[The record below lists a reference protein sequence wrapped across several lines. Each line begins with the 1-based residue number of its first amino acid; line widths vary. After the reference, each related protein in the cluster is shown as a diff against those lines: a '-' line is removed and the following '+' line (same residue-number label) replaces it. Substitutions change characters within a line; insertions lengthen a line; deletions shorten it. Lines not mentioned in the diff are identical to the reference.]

1 MDMIVALEMN
11 PETASRER
19 IASFFLFFSK
29 LQLSMQCR
37 FFLDFETRFCSHSK
51 KHPSCQPI
59 LYGLCQKILA
69 ITCNI
74 YAPSVKCFAV
84 DLVSCFLRLGNGQWL
99 ETVISN
105 VCREPTV
112 SESQTFILMKK
123 DLIEKL
129 ITSPVIYQLAT
140 TSELGQS
147 VMIPIICGSFLPLV
161 EEKST
166 AMPRREVILEMVR
179 WLQSGD
185 ESQTHTLLQHVCVNE
200 IWAHQE
206 KQKLFRMLI
215 STSDIWANLNSSS
228 KLMVLKTCSDLVLLG
243 ISEVKQLLN
252 SSDLSN
258 STSLLVDCVQFFID
272 VEKNHFCDAENNR
285 LITSRVLQQLMTKIS
300 TPQLME
306 LVFNLGLSTL
316 SDIKRFPLCI
326 DWYRNACQ
334 LFFQQD
340 FVHLVNS
347 VGDGVK
353 KIFDCLLWLND
364 ELCWESFKVQI
375 CKSFPSEEGNLFVQ
389 FVVSNEALQETLVEA
404 PLGLTVFNRILDH
417 WIQESSPK
425 KNPPAVDWSM
435 PQASFP
441 AYREVETFLRSS
453 EESMIYSKF
462 RGINEARQ
470 FGKLLD
476 NQSGPRN
483 GFSVHS
489 SFGGIGKKAFCKIE
503 KNNSDCEIVLR
514 SFHARQSELWQVEKL
529 RIDLQE
535 RVKSISSQTER
546 QLTRLQVPVDFS
558 LAVLPTMPTA
568 PITEILPMNMQN
580 EMDIPKNI
588 KVGYCCLFRSF
599 RVFSFE
605 KVRRVFFS
613 ELITNILF
621 DRMDTCWFPS
631 VAYTRKLAQT
641 PPIQ

>member
-1 MDMIVALEMN
+1 
-11 PETASRER
+11 
-19 IASFFLFFSK
+19 
-29 LQLSMQCR
+29 
-37 FFLDFETRFCSHSK
+37 
-51 KHPSCQPI
+51 
-59 LYGLCQKILA
+59 
-69 ITCNI
+69 
-74 YAPSVKCFAV
+74 
-84 DLVSCFLRLGNGQWL
+84 
-99 ETVISN
+99 
-105 VCREPTV
+105 
-112 SESQTFILMKK
+112 MKK

-129 ITSPVIYQLAT
+129 ITSPVIFQLAT

-347 VGDGVK
+347 VGDVVK

-375 CKSFPSEEGNLFVQ
+375 CKSFPSEEGNLFVH
-389 FVVSNEALQETLVEA
+389 FVISNEALQETLVGA
-404 PLGLTVFNRILDH
+404 PLGLNAFNRILDH
-417 WIQESSPK
+417 WIEESSPK

-435 PQASFP
+435 PQTSFP
-441 AYREVETFLRSS
+441 ACPEVETCLRSS
-453 EESMIYSKF
+453 EESMTYSKF
-462 RGINEARQ
+462 RGIKEARQ
-470 FGKLLD
+470 LGKLLD
-476 NQSGPRN
+476 KSGPKNRV
-483 GFSVHS
+483 SVHS
-489 SFGGIGKKAFCKIE
+489 SVGGLGKNAFYEIE
-503 KNNSDCEIVLR
+503 KKTCDDEILKT
-514 SFHARQSELWQVEKL
+514 FHARQSELWQVEKL

-535 RVKSISSQTER
+535 RVKSISKTEI
-546 QLTRLQVPVDFS
+546 QLPLPVDFS
-558 LAVLPTMPTA
+558 LAVLPTMPTDH
-568 PITEILPMNMQN
+568 ITSHFTEILPMNMQN
-580 EMDIPKNI
+580 EMGIPNI
-588 KVGYCCLFRSF
+588 KVCYCCLFFIRCHS
-599 RVFSFE
+599 
-605 KVRRVFFS
+605 S
-613 ELITNILF
+613 ELI
-621 DRMDTCWFPS
+621 
-631 VAYTRKLAQT
+631 
-641 PPIQ
+641 

>member
-1 MDMIVALEMN
+1 
-11 PETASRER
+11 
-19 IASFFLFFSK
+19 
-29 LQLSMQCR
+29 
-37 FFLDFETRFCSHSK
+37 
-51 KHPSCQPI
+51 
-59 LYGLCQKILA
+59 
-69 ITCNI
+69 
-74 YAPSVKCFAV
+74 
-84 DLVSCFLRLGNGQWL
+84 
-99 ETVISN
+99 
-105 VCREPTV
+105 
-112 SESQTFILMKK
+112 
-123 DLIEKL
+123 
-129 ITSPVIYQLAT
+129 
-140 TSELGQS
+140 
-147 VMIPIICGSFLPLV
+147 
-161 EEKST
+161 
-166 AMPRREVILEMVR
+166 
-179 WLQSGD
+179 
-185 ESQTHTLLQHVCVNE
+185 
-200 IWAHQE
+200 
-206 KQKLFRMLI
+206 
-215 STSDIWANLNSSS
+215 
-228 KLMVLKTCSDLVLLG
+228 
-243 ISEVKQLLN
+243 
-252 SSDLSN
+252 
-258 STSLLVDCVQFFID
+258 
-272 VEKNHFCDAENNR
+272 
-285 LITSRVLQQLMTKIS
+285 
-300 TPQLME
+300 
-306 LVFNLGLSTL
+306 
-316 SDIKRFPLCI
+316 
-326 DWYRNACQ
+326 
-334 LFFQQD
+334 
-340 FVHLVNS
+340 

-417 WIQESSPK
+417 WIEESSPT

-441 AYREVETFLRSS
+441 AYPEVETFLRSS

-580 EMDIPKNI
+580 EMDIPNNI

-621 DRMDTCWFPS
+621 DRMDTWFPS
-631 VAYTRKLAQT
+631 VAYTR
-641 PPIQ
+641 